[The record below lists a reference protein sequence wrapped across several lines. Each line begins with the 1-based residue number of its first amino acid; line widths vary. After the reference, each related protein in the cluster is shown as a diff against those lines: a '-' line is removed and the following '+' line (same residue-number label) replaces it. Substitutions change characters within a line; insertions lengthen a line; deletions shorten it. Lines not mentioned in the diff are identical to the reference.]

1 MIIYKDDI
9 FALKSIPKVTID
21 KNKRINHLKNE
32 KKVCHMLQKVPE
44 IRQFFI
50 RLEETFTD
58 LDSVNFI
65 FEFMPGHD
73 LFWVI

>member
-1 MIIYKDDI
+1 MIIYKDEI
-9 FALKSIPKVTID
+9 FALKKIQKVTID
-21 KNKRINHLKNE
+21 KNKRIDHLRNE
-32 KKVCHMLQKVPE
+32 KKVCQMLQTVAEVP
-44 IRQFFI
+44 QYFI